1 MLCVFYFLRVF
12 RAQKVIFFFL
22 SALVLL
28 DLLDQLL
35 QVALGFRF
43 IALPV
48 DPLLV
53 QCCHVL
59 VHLCYPVS
67 ELARKFWQWLL
78 HKPVVKAERKKKRS

>member
-1 MLCVFYFLRVF
+1 M
-12 RAQKVIFFFL
+12 
-22 SALVLL
+22 LL

-35 QVALGFRF
+35 QVALGLGL

-59 VHLCYPVS
+59 VHLCYPVG
-67 ELARKFWQWLL
+67 ELAREFWQWLL
-78 HKPVVKAERKKKRS
+78 HEPIA